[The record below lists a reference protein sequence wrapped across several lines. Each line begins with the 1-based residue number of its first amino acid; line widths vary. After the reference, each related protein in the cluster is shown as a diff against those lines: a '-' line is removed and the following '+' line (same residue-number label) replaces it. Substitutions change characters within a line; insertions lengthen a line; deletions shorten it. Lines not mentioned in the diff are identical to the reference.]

1 VPTLGRCTAVE
12 LAGSYLLVLA
22 GTGVAVG
29 ATLAPGSYDA
39 LAVALAFGLTLAAL
53 AVALGPLS
61 GCHLN
66 PAVTLGL
73 TAARRFPVRSLPGY
87 LLAQA
92 GGAVLASLTVW
103 AGWGAR
109 ARSVAHLAVPQPG
122 AGLGVARTALVE
134 AAITFGLVLV
144 VMAVATD
151 QRVPPAAG
159 GLAVG
164 FALFAAVTIGG
175 PLTGGA
181 VNPAPALGPMLVA
194 GRFPMWGVYLLAP
207 IAGGLLAA
215 AGYTRVLAPAH
226 PPRTWMAGGR

>member
-73 TAARRFPVRSLPGY
+73 TVARRFPVRSVPAY

-109 ARSVAHLAVPQPG
+109 ARSVAHL
-122 AGLGVARTALVE
+122 
-134 AAITFGLVLV
+134 
-144 VMAVATD
+144 
-151 QRVPPAAG
+151 G
-159 GLAVG
+159 GCHS
-164 FALFAAVTIGG
+164 
-175 PLTGGA
+175 
-181 VNPAPALGPMLVA
+181 PAPAWVWPV
-194 GRFPMWGVYLLAP
+194 
-207 IAGGLLAA
+207 
-215 AGYTRVLAPAH
+215 
-226 PPRTWMAGGR
+226 PPWSRRRSRSGWCWW